1 MHFLLLLSLLNA
13 PDGRVTVRLLDP
25 VSSVHSRAGDH
36 IRAVMVSPPTGIQT
50 EGVLTEIKRI
60 EGKQKRA
67 EIRMQFEHG
76 QAALVEVDNAR
87 ETVSGDGVI
96 QGIPLLR
103 AAPSKTE
110 GAVLLAAYAHPV
122 LLALLA
128 ITQITR
134 REVDKPE
141 ITFPPGTEMILK
153 WPHSLPDSE
162 AARLLPLPDVPET
175 QHLVDRL
182 PMRTAT
188 RAGTPSDITNLLFVG
203 DRKKLED
210 AFLAAG
216 WIRAQHMTP
225 KAAAKGLLAIADAHA
240 FKQAPVSPMALSGRL
255 PDLVFEKQNDT
266 LAKRHHIRIW
276 QQEGTL
282 FGQPVWLAAATHDTG
297 IEFSKQKKWFTH
309 CIDPRIDLER
319 QKIVDDLTF
328 VRSLRSLG
336 LIDRLRVPTSGLNAT
351 GGTFETD
358 GKIAVLFLR

>member
-1 MHFLLLLSLLNA
+1 MNFLLLLSLLNV
-13 PDGRVTVRLLDP
+13 DGRVTVRLLDP
-25 VSSVHSRAGDH
+25 VSSVHSRVGDH

-67 EIRMQFEHG
+67 EIRVQFERG
-76 QAALVEVDNAR
+76 QAALLEVDNAR
-87 ETVSGDGVI
+87 ETVSDDGVI
-96 QGIPLLR
+96 QGMPLLR

-110 GAVLLAAYAHPV
+110 SAILLAAYAHPV
-122 LLALLA
+122 LVALLA
-128 ITQITR
+128 VTQITR

-141 ITFPPGTEMILK
+141 ITFLPGTEMVLK
-153 WPHSLPDSE
+153 WSDPLPDSE
-162 AARLLPLPDVPET
+162 GARLLPLPDLPEA
-175 QHLVDRL
+175 QHLVHRL
-182 PMRTAT
+182 PTRTAT

-216 WIRAQHMTP
+216 WTRAQHMTP

-276 QQEGTL
+276 RQEDTL
-282 FGQPVWLAAATHDTG
+282 SGQPVWLAAATHDTG

-309 CIDPRIDLER
+309 CIDPSIDLER
-319 QKIVDDLTF
+319 QKIIDDLTF
-328 VRSLRSLG
+328 VRSLRSFG
-336 LIDRLRVPTSGLNAT
+336 QIDRPNVPTSGQNAT
-351 GGTFETD
+351 GGKFETD
-358 GKIAVLFLR
+358 GKIALLVLR